1 MRAVTTNLI
10 AITACAGAA
19 CVAIGGGVTDG
30 ADVIAGS
37 ITGPAYYGTL
47 NGMSAYSIGTES
59 CNIGNVP
66 LLWDD
71 TTADG
76 TPANRHPVISQNMYR
91 LKDGQFEQL
100 GQSWLKHGFFAV
112 QGNGLCSNN
121 CDPFPNGDALGP
133 GCNDP
138 YSASLNG
145 SQGGLGAKF
154 EVNAATGE
162 YPWPYFGGDGTSTII
177 TKRIQVR
184 ADDMNP
190 ALNAGALYF
199 GEGHYVTPDDA
210 AAGNDN
216 NNASYRRIV
225 VGSASQGG
233 FNVSFTGSTMRGEPA
248 IFAWQANQPTVTL
261 IPIDVPNDGRFWLGY
276 DVTDNGDGTFNY
288 EYAIQNLNSDLAGG
302 GVSVPVGSG
311 VGVSNIGFNGVEYHS
326 GEPYDNADWS
336 ITEGANSID
345 WNSPQTFAQNP
356 DSNALRW
363 GTLYNFR
370 FTADSAPA
378 SADMTFTLFK
388 NGQQITLPI
397 MAPAATA
404 CAADIN
410 GDGTASPADFT
421 AWLACFNDR
430 ETSLLTG
437 CEAAD
442 VNGDG
447 TLDPADFTAW
457 LAAFNAGCN

>member
-1 MRAVTTNLI
+1 MRAVTTNI
-10 AITACAGAA
+10 VAITAFAGAA
-19 CVAIGGGVTDG
+19 CVAIAGGTSQGP
-30 ADVIAGS
+30 DVIAGS
-37 ITGPAYYGTL
+37 ITGPAYYGTQ
-47 NGMSAYSIGTES
+47 NGISAYAIGTES
-59 CNIGNVP
+59 CNIGDTE

-71 TTADG
+71 NLGDG
-76 TPANRHPVISQNMYR
+76 TPANLHPVISQNMFR
-91 LKDGQFEQL
+91 LKDGRIEQI
-100 GQSWLKHGFFAV
+100 GQSWLKHGFTAL
-112 QGNGLCSNN
+112 QNSGLCSPTCNAW
-121 CDPFPNGDALGP
+121 PNGNALGP

-138 YSASLNG
+138 YSAGLNG

-154 EVNAATGE
+154 EVNAATGA
-162 YPWPYFGGDGTSTII
+162 YPWPYFGGDGTSTIL
-177 TKRIQVR
+177 TKRIQVSV
-184 ADDMNP
+184 DDMNP

-233 FNVSFTGSTMRGEPA
+233 FNASFTGSTQRGRPA
-248 IFAWQANQPTVTL
+248 ILAWQDNDAQVTAMPVD
-261 IPIDVPNDGRFWLGY
+261 INNDGRFWLAY
-276 DVTDNGDGTFNY
+276 NVTDNGDGTFDY

-302 GVSVPVGSG
+302 GVSIPVGSG
-311 VGVSNIGFNGVEYHS
+311 VGVSGIGFHDVDYHS
-326 GEPYDNADWS
+326 GEPYDNTDWS

-363 GTLYNFR
+363 GTLYNFY
-370 FTADSAPA
+370 FTADSPPAP
-378 SADMTFTLFK
+378 ADMTFTLFK

-397 MAPAATA
+397 MAPASTA
-404 CAADIN
+404 CPADVN
-410 GDGTASPADFT
+410 GDGLASPADFT
-421 AWLACFNDR
+421 KWLACFNNP
-430 ETSLLTG
+430 EIEPG
-437 CEAAD
+437 CDNAD